1 MKRNDDIRLVTNSPQ
16 QPGIEPALTAD
27 EWRGVLSNSDKLGE
41 VKAGFSQGPFTAHAL
56 SAILLYAETYGFT
69 QQDVTDETDVAA
81 YCSKMAA
88 DHAAL
93 GDEAT
98 AETFRMLGERH
109 RERAAKI
116 AALLPP
122 KQLAAGSR

>member
-1 MKRNDDIRLVTNSPQ
+1 MKRNDDIRLVKDSSPQ
-16 QPGIEPALTAD
+16 PELQPALTAD

-56 SAILLYAETYGFT
+56 SAILLYAESYGFT

-81 YCSKMAA
+81 YCAKMAT
-88 DHAAL
+88 DHASL
-93 GDEAT
+93 GDDAT
-98 AETFRMLGERH
+98 AETFRKLGERH

-122 KQLAAGSR
+122 DQLVASS

>member
-1 MKRNDDIRLVTNSPQ
+1 MSTDDDIK
-16 QPGIEPALTAD
+16 PALTAE
-27 EWRGVLSNSDKLGE
+27 EWHGVLSHTDKLGE

-56 SAILLYAETYGFT
+56 SAILMYAEPFGFT
-69 QQDVTDETDVAA
+69 RQDVTDETEVAA
-81 YCSKMAA
+81 YCARMAA

-109 RERAAKI
+109 VIRAAKI

-122 KQLAAGSR
+122 V